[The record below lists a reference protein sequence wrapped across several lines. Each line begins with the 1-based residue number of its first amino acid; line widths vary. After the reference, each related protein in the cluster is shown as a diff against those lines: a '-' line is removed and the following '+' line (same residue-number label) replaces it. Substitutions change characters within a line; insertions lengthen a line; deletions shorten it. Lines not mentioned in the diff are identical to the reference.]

1 MATTTVKQ
9 ITSAANADI
18 KRLVT
23 YRDKAK
29 ARRKDGLFLIE
40 GTRLF
45 LDTPEQY
52 IREIY
57 TASSFVPDA
66 GIQEKIRRLTD
77 TGVPAAT
84 VSDDVFRHVCDTVT
98 PQGILCTASL
108 PEAGIQDM
116 LEEMPLILIL
126 DGIQDPGNLGTIFRS
141 AAAAGATGIIM
152 SRDTADITGP
162 KAVRST
168 MSAIFRT
175 PFYYTEDLTGEI
187 SLLKERGIRV
197 FAAAAD
203 KEHIY
208 SRMPWNTP
216 CAVIIGNEGN
226 GISDKVMAA
235 ADCPVSI
242 PMRKD
247 VESLN
252 AAVAASILL
261 FEAARWREEL

>member
-1 MATTTVKQ
+1 MAPVPVKQ

-18 KRLVT
+18 KRLAS

-45 LDTPEQY
+45 LDTPDQY

-57 TASSFVPDA
+57 TGSSFVPDESTR
-66 GIQEKIRRLTD
+66 EKLQRLTK
-77 TGVPAAT
+77 GQVPAAV

-98 PQGILCTASL
+98 PQGILCTAAL
-108 PEAGIQDM
+108 PEAGMKDM
-116 LEEMPLILIL
+116 LDGMPLILIL

-175 PFYYTEDLTGEI
+175 PYYYAEDLAGEI
-187 SLLKERGIRV
+187 GLLKAKGLRV

-203 KEHIY
+203 KDHIY
-208 SRMPWNTP
+208 TRMPWNTP

-226 GISDKVMAA
+226 GISAKVMAA